1 MKRGSSR
8 LRHNRA
14 MFCGYFKRGPCRGTS
29 LTRMPNPL
37 QALIPYFLYLP
48 GKFPQHHL
56 SRKEKREVHL
66 LYATKN
72 VRWMRFVKAGPQR
85 RDSKACGWITGKRCR
100 IFCPRLLR
108 TQGQGSRLIELMRPA
123 RTRSPHCKP
132 DLREIKALS
141 RISQWHLVRHRRVGK
156 KIKKEN
162 TLKERSNDFG
172 CSDSQLSLFRDGFQF
187 HMPSPT

>member
-1 MKRGSSR
+1 MVLYRHLPHKLPLRKHPTEMSVFSVSETTLKINQLLFFFFFCNTCTKRHIQLRSMLLQNLLRSSSCCH
-8 LRHNRA
+8 LPLC
-14 MFCGYFKRGPCRGTS
+14 FYSTS

-85 RDSKACGWITGKRCR
+85 RDSKACGWITGK
-100 IFCPRLLR
+100 
-108 TQGQGSRLIELMRPA
+108 
-123 RTRSPHCKP
+123 
-132 DLREIKALS
+132 
-141 RISQWHLVRHRRVGK
+141 VR
-156 KIKKEN
+156 
-162 TLKERSNDFG
+162 
-172 CSDSQLSLFRDGFQF
+172 
-187 HMPSPT
+187 